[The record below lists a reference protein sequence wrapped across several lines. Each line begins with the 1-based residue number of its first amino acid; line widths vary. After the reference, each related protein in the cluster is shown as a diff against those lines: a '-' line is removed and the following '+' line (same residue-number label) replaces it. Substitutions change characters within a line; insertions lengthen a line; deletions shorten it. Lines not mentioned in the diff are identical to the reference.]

1 MILKSQLNRIELV
14 TRPGKESASGD
25 AWWLVGGGN
34 AINAVQLTED
44 KVGLVLDV
52 LGPVRR
58 ADLPEG

>member
-1 MILKSQLNRIELV
+1 M

-25 AWWLVGGGN
+25 AWRLVGGGN
-34 AINAVQLTED
+34 AINAVQLAED